1 MKTWEFITFY
11 YTQTNTCY
19 SQPVTYDE
27 VIQDLQKE
35 NMQNFTGHDLLMLL
49 WLTVTPLFYNNVTW
63 S

>member
-1 MKTWEFITFY
+1 MKTWEIITFY

-19 SQPVTYDE
+19 SQLVTYDE